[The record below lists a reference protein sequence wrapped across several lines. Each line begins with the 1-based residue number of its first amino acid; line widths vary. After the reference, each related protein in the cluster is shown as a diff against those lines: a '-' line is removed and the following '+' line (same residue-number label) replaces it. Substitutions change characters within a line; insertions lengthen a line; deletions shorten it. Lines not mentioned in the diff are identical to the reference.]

1 MHIFLG
7 SVAKELF
14 PRLCEEY
21 LAGRLNLDKLIT
33 HTMSLDEINM
43 AFDAIRAGE
52 RYAKLS
58 VYKYL
63 IFLNRILS
71 MVNT

>member
-33 HTMSLDEINM
+33 HRMSLDEINK
-43 AFDAIRAGE
+43 AFDVMRSGE
-52 RYAKLS
+52 RYAKSS
-58 VYKYL
+58 VYQCLMFWYKL
-63 IFLNRILS
+63 LEC
-71 MVNT
+71 

>member
-33 HTMSLDEINM
+33 HRMSLDEINKEWGKVCK
-43 AFDAIRAGE
+43 IVSLPVS
-52 RYAKLS
+52 Y
-58 VYKYL
+58 
-63 IFLNRILS
+63 IL
-71 MVNT
+71 V

>member
-21 LAGRLNLDKLIT
+21 LAGRLNLYKLIT

-43 AFDAIRAGE
+43 AFDVIRAGE
-52 RYAKLS
+52 RYVKLS

-63 IFLNRILS
+63 TFWNRILS

>member
-21 LAGRLNLDKLIT
+21 LAGSLNLDKLIT
-33 HTMSLDEINM
+33 HTMSLDKINK
-43 AFDAIRAGE
+43 AFDVMRAGE

-63 IFLNRILS
+63 IFWNRILS
-71 MVNT
+71 